1 MSTAATNT
9 LNAALNCKRRQ
20 LMGCPN
26 ILLLSFCRTPIKA
39 MSLKY
44 VWENATPAVGFF
56 VTKPNKKLVDFKI
69 ASDGRSKLFHLMI
82 KLDVDTERNAL
93 LTSFPCASVSETPD
107 RISAVV
113 PALIPLGLAL
123 LYALA
128 FRQGKPSGYDID
140 LFELWLKGAGF
151 GPAILRVKA
160 PPLFSSNDDV

>member
-1 MSTAATNT
+1 MLLARASGVIAAMSTAATNT

-113 PALIPLGLAL
+113 PARRGVNVSRATEN
-123 LYALA
+123 
-128 FRQGKPSGYDID
+128 FR
-140 LFELWLKGAGF
+140 AGD
-151 GPAILRVKA
+151 A
-160 PPLFSSNDDV
+160 PT